1 LLGLSRVLTRRWMI
15 GVNAS
20 HSFEQGYL
28 TEPYKVISLV
38 DPGSGLTVGQLTDQ
52 RPARRNRTDVLASS
66 VYHLATDVLY
76 VSYRYYWDDWQVRSN
91 TVDLKYRHELHS
103 GNFFEPH
110 LRFYS
115 QTAADFFT
123 FGLASGAPLP
133 QFATSDTRLGTLHA
147 VTIGA
152 TYGFRIPDHPGEWTV
167 RAEYMGQ
174 YGNGNG
180 NGNSAGEGDDD
191 RPAKDTIGVQR
202 PASNFPRVNIGSL
215 VIGYS
220 IQF

>member
-1 LLGLSRVLTRRWMI
+1 
-15 GVNAS
+15 
-20 HSFEQGYL
+20 
-28 TEPYKVISLV
+28 
-38 DPGSGLTVGQLTDQ
+38 
-52 RPARRNRTDVLASS
+52 
-66 VYHLATDVLY
+66 
-76 VSYRYYWDDWQVRSN
+76 
-91 TVDLKYRHELHS
+91 
-103 GNFFEPH
+103 
-110 LRFYS
+110 
-115 QTAADFFT
+115 
-123 FGLASGAPLP
+123 
-133 QFATSDTRLGTLHA
+133 